1 VRPGRADL
9 CHFNQP
15 AVALASGKIPMFRSH
30 DLQSLRFKLSCIAV
44 LGCLLALSANAPSA
58 AVTVQR
64 DESFFTHLHTEK
76 AMANV
81 TVSPGRAGPVVIT
94 IQLETADEAPL
105 EARSVSVTLTDPET
119 SAPSQVAQAERID
132 GDQWQTRMSAPSP
145 GRWMLGLGIS
155 ISDTDRVDIESP
167 ILIR

>member
-1 VRPGRADL
+1 M
-9 CHFNQP
+9 
-15 AVALASGKIPMFRSH
+15 KIF
-30 DLQSLRFKLSCIAV
+30 QSSM
-44 LGCLLALSANAPSA
+44 CLVTAAAFALSANAPSA
-58 AVTVQR
+58 AVTVQP

-94 IQLETADEAPL
+94 IQLETTDERPL
-105 EARSVSVTLTDPET
+105 QAKSVSVTLTNAT
-119 SAPSQVAQAERID
+119 ASAEPQVAQAERTD
-132 GDQWQTRMSAPSP
+132 DDQWQARMSAPSP

-155 ISDTDRVDIESP
+155 ISDTDRVNIESP

>member
-1 VRPGRADL
+1 MRRCPR
-9 CHFNQP
+9 
-15 AVALASGKIPMFRSH
+15 
-30 DLQSLRFKLSCIAV
+30 RFAR
-44 LGCLLALSANAPSA
+44 LSANLAA
-58 AVTVQR
+58 AVTVQP

-94 IQLETADEAPL
+94 IQLETADELTL
-105 EARSVSVTLTDPET
+105 EAKSVSVTLTNPGT
-119 SAPSQVAQAERID
+119 ASHLAQAERTD
-132 GDQWQTRMSAPSP
+132 DNQWQARMSAPSP

-167 ILIR
+167 IMIR